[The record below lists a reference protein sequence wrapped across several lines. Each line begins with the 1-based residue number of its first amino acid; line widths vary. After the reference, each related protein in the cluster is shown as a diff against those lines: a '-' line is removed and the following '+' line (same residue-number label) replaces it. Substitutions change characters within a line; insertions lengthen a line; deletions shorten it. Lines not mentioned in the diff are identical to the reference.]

1 MKHLTITLLA
11 LIISFSMTAEEYI
24 CSTIFS
30 NEIVTTTIKRKDNY
44 FLAQLIGGDE
54 FKKFDVIVEN
64 DYTFSIVF
72 KDIPLY
78 LIIYQINKD
87 SLKFT
92 AQEFGYTTAYEG
104 KCVLRD

>member
-24 CSTIFS
+24 CSTIFN
-30 NEIVTTTIKRKDNY
+30 NEVETITIKRKDNY
-44 FLAQLIGGDE
+44 FLAQLIGGKE

-64 DYTFSIVF
+64 DYTFTIANS
-72 KDIPLY
+72 DIPVY
-78 LIIYQINKD
+78 IIIYQLIKD
-87 SLKFT
+87 PLTFT
-92 AQEFGYTTAYEG
+92 AQEFGFTTAYNG